1 MTTRGLFI
9 TGTDTGVGK
18 TWASCVLLHALRRR
32 GLRATGM
39 KPVSSG
45 CRDTLEGLRNADA
58 EALIDASEPQP
69 AYADCNPFAFAEPIA
84 PHLAA
89 AIRGTTI
96 APGPIHAAYERLA
109 ARADR
114 VVVEGVGGWAV
125 PFSDDWMQADLVDRL
140 DLPVILVV
148 GLRLGCINHA
158 LLSARAIALDG
169 CQLIGWI
176 ANRIDPDMAF
186 AAANTETLRQR
197 IVAPLLGVL
206 DHAPDGDAERA
217 AAALDVR
224 SL

>member
-1 MTTRGLFI
+1 MSASGLFI
-9 TGTDTGVGK
+9 AGTDTGIGK
-18 TWASCVLLHALRRR
+18 TWASCVLLRALRRR
-32 GLRATGM
+32 GLRAVGM
-39 KPVSSG
+39 KPVASG
-45 CRDTLEGLRNADA
+45 CCDTLDGLRNKDA
-58 EALIDASEPQP
+58 EALIDASDPPP

-96 APGPIHAAYERLA
+96 TPEPIHAAYERLA
-109 ARADR
+109 AHSDR

-125 PFSDDWMQADLVDRL
+125 PFSDDWMQGDFVGTL

-158 LLSARAIALDG
+158 LLSARAIAADG
-169 CQLIGWI
+169 CRLIGWV

-197 IVAPLLGVL
+197 ILAPLLGVL

-217 AAALDVR
+217 ASSLDVR
-224 SL
+224 TL